1 MRDRIL
7 PLGVRRQIQITRD
20 SFDLS
25 QSKLTVRDLEP
36 EFGSS
41 NVYDRETKSHLARI
55 FLSQLDLAIELTDLI
70 SYIYPAN
77 GIRSYDNLDW
87 KATLLTL
94 SKIQQCKESLDT
106 WNSDFKKSVLS
117 AAGSTKHKSL
127 SLYIGLTSIYYQ

>member
-36 EFGSS
+36 EFCSS
-41 NVYDRETKSHLARI
+41 NVYDRETKNHLAKI

-70 SYIYPAN
+70 SHIYPAR
-77 GIRSYDNLDW
+77 GIRSYDKLDLN
-87 KATLLTL
+87 ATLQTL

-106 WNSDFKKSVLS
+106 WNSDFKKLVLS

-127 SLYIGLTSIYYQ
+127 ALYIGLTSIYYQ